1 MGKERLKGFTS
12 EITDDLYGEA
22 QKVKSKNLHE
32 KVQHVT
38 SQADGSCWPPERKSA
53 NFFDLAVTR
62 KKVFPF
68 LHIEKVMNG

>member
-38 SQADGSCWPPERKSA
+38 SQADLPK
-53 NFFDLAVTR
+53 
-62 KKVFPF
+62 
-68 LHIEKVMNG
+68 EKVRASLI

>member
-38 SQADGSCWPPERKSA
+38 SQADLPRKKSA

-62 KKVFPF
+62 KSVSIFAYWKGDEW
-68 LHIEKVMNG
+68 LIMEL